1 MSVPPFD
8 GRTRGCS
15 RVGEALFPEYDWMEP
30 VKKNIKKQAVE
41 IDPVDVILSKSK
53 DPMIPIKAMQ
63 IANKNEFPLEVL
75 QKFDEQGMINMIKFE
90 MESQLFDARKEW
102 ETEHKWIEKWTEEC
116 KSPNATEQYERIEG
130 KLLDDIAKIL
140 VENVCV
146 LDRSED
152 EIMNMV
158 TMADVQTLL
167 DRNKIYFKLI
177 N

>member
-8 GRTRGCS
+8 GRTRGCR

-30 VKKNIKKQAVE
+30 VKKNIKKHVIE
-41 IDPVDVILSKSK
+41 IDPVDVILGKTK
-53 DPMIPIKAMQ
+53 DPMIAIKAMQ
-63 IANKNEFPLEVL
+63 IANKNDFPLEVL
-75 QKFDEQGMINMIKFE
+75 QKFNEQGLINMIKME

-102 ETEHKWIEKWTEEC
+102 ETEYKWIEKYNY
-116 KSPNATEQYERIEG
+116 PNAAEQYKRIEG

-146 LDRSED
+146 LDRNEN
-152 EIMNMV
+152 EIMNLV
-158 TMADVQTLL
+158 TMADVQNLL
-167 DRNKIYFKLI
+167 DRNKIYFKPI